1 MGPKRV
7 HCIIRYFY
15 RLGISYFCFFH
26 CLSSFENI
34 SKFQKYNKSIAITG
48 FVLFIR
54 GKLGGDFLDYI
65 GQMIQAALE
74 FLIKQ
79 FELPTNC
86 KKKSFIV
93 EAEREDEKS
102 E

>member
-1 MGPKRV
+1 M
-7 HCIIRYFY
+7 
-15 RLGISYFCFFH
+15 
-26 CLSSFENI
+26 
-34 SKFQKYNKSIAITG
+34 
-48 FVLFIR
+48 
-54 GKLGGDFLDYI
+54 DYI